1 MEGVMGMKFRG
12 KKGSAIVL
20 SIIVL
25 TLITACTSNNKA
37 GKSTESSAPSKAS
50 SQTNSPQAGEN
61 VDPFGKID
69 PPIEVTAVRAAAP
82 LKFENGDTIEKNGWT
97 ELYEKELGIKLKY
110 MWISDQFEQKMNV
123 TMVSGKLPDIMPV
136 DGGQF
141 KRLAESGQLADLTE
155 ALNKYGSETVKEI
168 YTKDGGIG
176 IQSATINGKLLAL
189 PWLGSYTDT
198 GPLLWIR
205 TDWLKKLNL
214 PEPKSMDDV
223 LEIADAFVNQDPDG
237 NNKKDT
243 YGLAANKDL
252 FTDLFGLDGFFNSY
266 HAYPKIW
273 IKDASGKIAYGSIQP
288 EMKTALAKLQ
298 EMYKAGLVDREFVV
312 NNVDKIGEFANAGKV
327 GLTYSVHWL
336 PLYLQAGKDRDPNME
351 WKPYRLQS
359 IDDKPAQPKANYA
372 INTYYAVRKGM
383 EHPEALVKMMN
394 AAMRIWPEDQ
404 YPISKIQVNGDV
416 EKWKYRLVHNQN
428 PAQNLDAYR
437 RVNEAIKKNDESI
450 LDHNTGE
457 PNVYKMVKGYLD
469 GDRSG
474 WGYNGVF
481 GAAGSQSI
489 YADYQKNNE
498 YKISEYIG
506 SSTPA
511 MAEKGATLGKM
522 ELDIFTKI
530 IMGESSIDAFDEFV
544 TNWKKLGGDEITKEV
559 EASKQ

>member
-1 MEGVMGMKFRG
+1 MKFKMR
-12 KKGSAIVL
+12 KGNSVVL
-20 SIIVL
+20 LIIVFA
-25 TLITACTSNNKA
+25 LITACSSNNNE
-37 GKSTESSAPSKAS
+37 GKRGDPAASPEATTPSNNSQSSAI
-50 SQTNSPQAGEN
+50 EN
-61 VDPFGKID
+61 LDPFGKID

-82 LKFENGDTIEKNGWT
+82 LKFEDGETIENNGWT

-110 MWISDQFEQKMNV
+110 LWISDQFEQKMNV

-141 KRLAESGQLADLTE
+141 KRLAETGQLADLTE
-155 ALNKYGSETVKEI
+155 ALDKYGSETLKEL

-176 IQSATINGKLLAL
+176 LKSATVDGKLLAL

-214 PEPKSMDDV
+214 PEPQSMEDV
-223 LEIADAFVNQDPDG
+223 LQIADAFVNQDPDG

-243 YGLAANKDL
+243 YGLTLNKDL

-273 IKDASGKIAYGSIQP
+273 IKDASGNIVYGSIQP

-298 EMYKAGLVDREFVV
+298 EMYKAGLIDREFVV
-312 NNVDKIGEFANAGKV
+312 NNADKVGEFANAGKV

-336 PLYLQAGKDRDPNME
+336 PLYLQAGKNQDPGME

-359 IDDKPAQPKANYA
+359 IDDKSAQPKANYS
-372 INTYYAVRKGM
+372 INTYYAVRKGF

-394 AAMRIWPEDQ
+394 AALRIWPEDK
-404 YPISKIQVNGDV
+404 YPVSRLQVNGDV
-416 EKWKYRLVHNQN
+416 EKWQYRLVHNQN
-428 PAQNLDAYR
+428 PTQNLDAYS
-437 RVNEAIKKNDESI
+437 RVNEAIEKNDESL

-457 PNVYKMVKGYLD
+457 PNVYKMVKAYLG
-469 GDRSG
+469 GDMNG
-474 WGYNGVF
+474 WGYDGVF
-481 GAAGSQSI
+481 GAEGSQSI
-489 YADYQKNNE
+489 YKEYQQNNE

-506 SSTPA
+506 SSTPT

-522 ELDIFTKI
+522 ELDVFTKI